1 MELGEIANADAV
13 RYGKP
18 LDGVR
23 VLAIEQMQALP
34 YATQLLRR
42 FGAEVVKIE
51 PPGKGESARQA
62 LPMMR
67 DPEGRQVGNTYLRNN
82 LGKRTIGIDLKHPAG
97 RDLVLRLAPHF
108 DIVGQNFK
116 SGTVERLGIAYDD
129 IVKVHPSVIYVS
141 VSGFGTTLPT
151 EYDGWPAY
159 APVAEAM
166 ASLYTYQGEP
176 TAPPVVSPMGTLG
189 DTGTAVFTALGI
201 LAALRHR
208 DRTGEGQ
215 HVDVA
220 MLDAMVAMADAGI
233 NYWSMGLYGGATA
246 PLINHSFRANDGYF
260 IIQCARRHQFEALA
274 RTIGHP
280 EWVDD
285 PRIPDAPSWFEHLDD
300 IIRPGIESWACNMS
314 REDASRALAE
324 AGVAVGPVNRAGD
337 VIQNRHVRDH
347 NMIVSM
353 PRTDDE
359 NLGPVLTVGN
369 PIKLSKMAEGPETR
383 VPWVGEHTDEV
394 LREELGLTDDELKE
408 LRADGAI
415 G

>member
-1 MELGEIANADAV
+1 VELGEVANADAV

-23 VLAIEQMQALP
+23 ILAIEQMQALP
-34 YATQLLRR
+34 YATQMLRR

-51 PPGKGESARQA
+51 PPEKGESGRQA

-67 DPEGRQVGNTYLRNN
+67 DPEGRPVGNTYLRNN
-82 LGKRTIGIDLKHPAG
+82 LGKRTIGVNLKHPKG
-97 RDLVLRLAPHF
+97 RDLVLRLAPQF
-108 DIVGQNFK
+108 DVFGQNFK
-116 SGTVERLGIAYDD
+116 SGTVERLGLGYEDVAR
-129 IVKVHPSVIYVS
+129 VHPSVIYVS

-151 EYDGWPAY
+151 HYDGWPAY

-176 TAPPVVSPMGTLG
+176 VEPPIVSPMGTLG
-189 DTGTAVFTALGI
+189 DTGTAVFTVVGI

-220 MLDAMVAMADAGI
+220 MFDAMVAMADAGI

-246 PLINHSFRANDGYF
+246 PLINHSFRANDGFF

-274 RTIGHP
+274 RTIGHE
-280 EWVDD
+280 EWITD

-300 IIRPGIESWACNMS
+300 VIRPGIEGWACNMS

-359 NLGPVLTVGN
+359 NLGPVLTIGN
-369 PIKLSKMAEGPETR
+369 PVKLSKMAEGPETR

-394 LREELGLTDDELKE
+394 LRDELGITDSELEE